1 MKKEECFFLG
11 IISKKHGYKGDIN
24 IKLDVN
30 SSEKYKEL
38 DYLFIDLNGNLVPF
52 FISSLRFKN
61 NNFALVKFEDINDE
75 DSANSLI
82 GKSTYLPLDLLEKD
96 KRPLQA
102 LIHFQVIDKNHGE
115 LGKVI
120 AIQENNLQDLMVIDF
135 KGTELLIPF
144 VENYIESIDNKKK
157 EIHLHTPEG
166 LIDLYL

>member
-1 MKKEECFFLG
+1 MKKEDCFFLG

-82 GKSTYLPLDLLEKD
+82 GKSTYLPLNLLEKD
-96 KRPLQA
+96 ERPLQA
-102 LIHFQVIDKNHGE
+102 LNHFQVIDKNHGE
-115 LGKVI
+115 LGQVI

-157 EIHLHTPEG
+157 EIHLHTPDG

>member
-96 KRPLQA
+96 ERPLQA
-102 LIHFQVIDKNHGE
+102 LIHFQVIDKNKGE
-115 LGKVI
+115 LGQVI

-135 KGTELLIPF
+135 KGKELLIPF

-157 EIHLHTPEG
+157 EIHLHTPDG
-166 LIDLYL
+166 LIDLFL

>member
-96 KRPLQA
+96 ERPLQA
-102 LIHFQVIDKNHGE
+102 LIHFQVNDKNYGE
-115 LGKVI
+115 LGQVI

-157 EIHLHTPEG
+157 EIHLHTPDG

>member
-11 IISKKHGYKGDIN
+11 IISKKHGYKGDVN
-24 IKLDVN
+24 IKFDVN
-30 SSEKYKEL
+30 TSKKYKEL

-52 FISSLRFKN
+52 FINSLRFKN
-61 NNFALVKFEDINDE
+61 NNIALVKFEDVKDE

-82 GKSTYLPLDLLEKD
+82 GKSTYLPLDLLED
-96 KRPLQA
+96 DERPIQA

-120 AIQENNLQDLMVIDF
+120 AIQENKLQDLMVIDF

-157 EIHLHTPEG
+157 EIHLHTPDG
-166 LIDLYL
+166 LIHL

>member
-82 GKSTYLPLDLLEKD
+82 GKSTYLPLNLLEKD
-96 KRPLQA
+96 ERPLQA
-102 LIHFQVIDKNHGE
+102 LNHFQVIDKNHGE
-115 LGKVI
+115 LGQVI

-166 LIDLYL
+166 LIDLFL

>member
-30 SSEKYKEL
+30 ASQKFREL
-38 DYLFIDLNGNLVPF
+38 DYLFIDLNGSIVPF

-61 NNFALVKFEDINDE
+61 NKIALVKFEDVNDE
-75 DSANSLI
+75 YSANSLI
-82 GKSTYLPLDLLEKD
+82 GKSTYLPLDLLDENE
-96 KRPLQA
+96 RPLQA
-102 LIHFQVIDKNHGE
+102 LINFQVFDKNHGE
-115 LGKVI
+115 LGQVI

-135 KGTELLIPF
+135 KGTEVLIPF

-157 EIHLHTPEG
+157 EIHLKTPDG
-166 LIDLYL
+166 LVDLYL

>member
-30 SSEKYKEL
+30 SSEKYKDL

-96 KRPLQA
+96 ERPLQA

>member
-11 IISKKHGYKGDIN
+11 IISKKHGYKGDVN
-24 IKLDVN
+24 IKLEVN
-30 SSEKYKEL
+30 ASEKYKEL

-61 NNFALVKFEDINDE
+61 NNIALVKFEDINDE

-82 GKSTYLPLDLLEKD
+82 GKSTYLPLDLLEED
-96 KRPLQA
+96 ERPLHA
-102 LIHFQVIDKNHGE
+102 LIHFQVIDRNHGE
-115 LGKVI
+115 LGQVI

-157 EIHLHTPEG
+157 EIHLQTPNG
-166 LIDLYL
+166 LIDLHL

>member
-11 IISKKHGYKGDIN
+11 IISKKHGYKGAVN

-61 NNFALVKFEDINDE
+61 NNITLVKFDDVNDE
-75 DSANSLI
+75 ESANSLI
-82 GKSTYLPLDLLEKD
+82 GKSTYLPLDLLEED
-96 KRPLQA
+96 ERPLQA
-102 LIHFQVIDKNHGE
+102 LIHFHVFDKNHGV
-115 LGKVI
+115 LGQLI
-120 AIQENNLQDLMVIDF
+120 AVQENNLQDLMVIDF
-135 KGTELLIPF
+135 NGTELLIPF

-157 EIHLHTPEG
+157 EIHLYTPDG

>member
-30 SSEKYKEL
+30 PSEKYEEL

-96 KRPLQA
+96 ERPLQA
-102 LIHFQVIDKNHGE
+102 LIHFQVIDKNNGE
-115 LGKVI
+115 LGQVI

-166 LIDLYL
+166 LIDLFL